1 MRIAS
6 LVIVGVLSVAAT
18 ARAEDRAGE
27 IHGFVWHGQDH
38 VEGQVSD
45 PAGHPIAG
53 AMVHVVSTGDVEHV
67 IATDRAGQYRV
78 KVAPGAQCL
87 VFVYGD
93 LTISSSAVSSHVVR
107 DEETIE
113 MHDAPAVAPPRPR
126 HRPRL
131 PPYSEAATDHDE
143 WLRAWLLLDVDESGV
158 VKRVK
163 LLDHPGYELDAIA
176 VRAAFDLDLEP
187 ARDRANRPT
196 HSHLLWAFDWPAYSW
211 MVANAGGLMTKIPDS
226 VKYLSCQ
233 GSGDRR
239 TDEKS
244 CAPPTLANAL
254 SAPWIA
260 RPARR

>member
-6 LVIVGVLSVAAT
+6 LVIVGALSIAAT
-18 ARAEDRAGE
+18 ARAEDRTGD

-38 VEGQVSD
+38 VDGQVSD
-45 PAGHPIAG
+45 AAGHPLAG
-53 AMVHVVSTGDVEHV
+53 VLVHVVSTGDVERV
-67 IATDRAGQYRV
+67 IATDRAGHYRV

-93 LTISSSAVSSHVVR
+93 VKISSSAASSHVVN
-107 DEETIE
+107 DEEMIE
-113 MHDAPAVAPPRPR
+113 VHDAAMVAQPPRPR

-131 PPYSEAATDHDE
+131 PAYSDAATDHDE
-143 WLRAWLLLDVDESGV
+143 WLRAWLLLDVDESGA

-163 LLDHPGYELDAIA
+163 VLDHAGFDLDPIA
-176 VRAAFDLDLEP
+176 VRAAFALDLEP
-187 ARDRANRPT
+187 ARDQANRPT
-196 HSHLLWAFDWPAYSW
+196 HGHVLWAFDWPAYSW
-211 MVANAGGLMTKIPDS
+211 MVANAGGLMTQIPDS
-226 VKYLSCQ
+226 VKYLSCK

-260 RPARR
+260 RP